1 MSQFM
6 LVLYDTQEMGQK
18 FQNFSPEEMQAAVG
32 KYFAWAESLKSRGI
46 HKGGNKLKDEP
57 GKVML
62 PASDKPEVVDGPY
75 LETKELVG
83 GYFLI
88 EAADY
93 DEAVKICSDCPQ
105 LELGGKIEL
114 REIDQVD

>member
-6 LVLYDTQEMGQK
+6 LILYDTPEMGQK
-18 FQNFSPEEMQAAVG
+18 FQSFSPEQMQAAIG
-32 KYFAWAESLKSRGI
+32 KYFAWAENLKSQGV

-62 PASDKPEVVDGPY
+62 PAAGKPEVVDGPY

-88 EAADY
+88 EADSY
-93 DEAVKICSDCPQ
+93 DAAVKICSDCPQ
-105 LELGGKIEL
+105 LELGGKMEV
-114 REIDQVD
+114 REIDQV